1 MAHGASKLALLHC
14 ERGVKVGCYV
24 KPIRNDVSDSYQSPF
39 SWRYGRPAMRALFSE
54 QTKRRMWRRLWLALA
69 EAQSKAGL
77 VSPDELADLRRH
89 VDAVDIE
96 AAHKIEEDIGH
107 DLMAELRV
115 FASQAKIGGGK
126 LHLGATSMDVEDNV
140 ETARIK
146 VALSML
152 VAHIRE
158 VLAVFADK
166 IEEYADLP
174 CMAYTHLQ
182 AAEPTTLGMRFAL
195 WAQDILIDYQELQR
209 IAGWLPGKGLRGAVG
224 TSASYA
230 ALLKGSKVL
239 ADDVERDVL
248 RAFDLEALAVS
259 GQTYPRK
266 LDYLVLAALA
276 GFAASCSKF
285 AFDLRILASSPFG
298 ELGEPFARKQ
308 VGSSAMP
315 FKRNPILSERINS
328 LGRIPAAY
336 AQVAWQNAADNLL
349 ERTLDDSAN
358 RRTIIP
364 ESFLAADE
372 IAGLVHKVMSGLRV
386 DRPAIAR
393 NLEKFGPFACTEA
406 VLMAAAA
413 RGADRQA
420 LHERLRE
427 ISMRAWAATERQESN
442 PLESMLAQDDLI
454 SRYVSPTEL
463 ERAMKAQ
470 DHTGLAAQRARKLA
484 ASLHKL
490 GQTQPADMVLDIP
503 LT

>member
-1 MAHGASKLALLHC
+1 
-14 ERGVKVGCYV
+14 
-24 KPIRNDVSDSYQSPF
+24 
-39 SWRYGRPAMRALFSE
+39 MRALFSE

-96 AAHKIEEDIGH
+96 AAHKIEADIVH

-158 VLAVFADK
+158 ALAVFADK

-195 WAQDILIDYQELQR
+195 WAQGILIDYQELQR

-230 ALLKGSKVL
+230 ALLKDSKVSP
-239 ADDVERDVL
+239 DDVERDVL
-248 RAFDLEALAVS
+248 AAFDLEVVAVS

-266 LDYLVLAALA
+266 LEYLVLAALA

-298 ELGEPFARKQ
+298 ELGEPFSRKQ

-328 LGRIPAAY
+328 LARIPAAY

-372 IAGLVHKVMSGLRV
+372 IAGLVHKVMTGLRV
-386 DRPAIAR
+386 DRHAIAR

-420 LHERLRE
+420 LHERLRD
-427 ISMRAWAATERQESN
+427 ISMRAWAATEQQEKN
-442 PLESMLAQDDLI
+442 PLKSMLAQDGLV
-454 SRYVSPTEL
+454 SRYVRPEEL
-463 ERAMKAQ
+463 ERAMKPQ

-484 ASLHKL
+484 TSLRKL
-490 GQTQPADMVLDIP
+490 GQTRSADMVLDIP